1 MSQFDVYPNPAG
13 RSSAYPY
20 VVQLQSDAT
29 ALNSR
34 DVVIAPLIALTM
46 LRTGGTV
53 LLPTVQV
60 AGIEYRV
67 AVPMLRAV
75 CQRRLKGPVGDIREA
90 RWLILSAIDSLFTG
104 G

>member
-29 ALNSR
+29 VLDSR
-34 DVVIAPLIALTM
+34 DVVIAPLIPVTL

-53 LLPTVQV
+53 LLPAVRV
-60 AGIEYRV
+60 AGMEYRV
-67 AVPMLRAV
+67 AVPMLRATS
-75 CQRRLKGPVGDIREA
+75 QRRLKGPIGDIREA